1 MASTAVKSPKRL
13 VNPRAWMSDVV
24 GSMGIAR
31 DGTPHPGPAR
41 RPDPRR
47 LAGLA
52 RDCAGR
58 AGVGLRYP
66 WPVKTR
72 HGQGHPGGRRDE
84 RPGRRLLPS
93 LAAAAVLGG
102 SAAAHLGLPQHA
114 QAQAASEA
122 PRPNVV
128 MVLLD
133 DLQPHDGRLFAPDIM
148 PNLSSL
154 ITSQGIRF
162 TDFHAEVPLCGPS
175 RANLLTGQHGHDN
188 GVESNDGARLDP
200 SVTIATE
207 LDASGYRTSYV
218 GKYLNGYRAF
228 PPERR
233 DPPGWDTFD
242 VIDSNQGK
250 YFWYEMRDRQGDVTQ
265 HRTDEADYST
275 DVIAELAVQRIAEAP
290 ADEPIFALI
299 SPFTPHEPNLPAP
312 RHEGDSRCAELA
324 PWAPPDYDE
333 ADVSDKPPY
342 IADAP
347 LLGDGGFD
355 LTAHC
360 ESLLAVDDL
369 IGRVGDELAR
379 QGRLEDTVF
388 VFTADNGMTWGE
400 HRRVGKVSPYS
411 SAVPAYAAWPA
422 GRGIEPREDAT
433 TLSMI
438 DWAPTLCQLA
448 GCQMG
453 PYPNGQAGPDGLS
466 FASVLADEP
475 FPWRR
480 QSILHAM
487 ATGGDRPVYW
497 SLRTTADHP
506 AGRWL
511 YVENLDGF
519 RELYDVSGQPC
530 FDWQPGDP
538 GDPCLLQNQL
548 AGQPDADTVAL
559 ADELSRELATL
570 KTEVAPEPVPRTD
583 VAGG

>member
-1 MASTAVKSPKRL
+1 M
-13 VNPRAWMSDVV
+13 RAAGDR
-24 GSMGIAR
+24 R
-31 DGTPHPGPAR
+31 D
-41 RPDPRR
+41 
-47 LAGLA
+47 
-52 RDCAGR
+52 GR
-58 AGVGLRYP
+58 AG
-66 WPVKTR
+66 
-72 HGQGHPGGRRDE
+72 GRRSLHAP
-84 RPGRRLLPS
+84 RAGTLLPS
-93 LAAAAVLGG
+93 LAAAAVLGSG
-102 SAAAHLGLPQHA
+102 AAALLGLPLQA

-148 PNLSSL
+148 PNLHSL
-154 ITSQGIRF
+154 VTSQGIRF

-175 RANLLTGQHGHDN
+175 RANLLTGLHGHDS

-200 SVTIATE
+200 ATTIATE
-207 LDASGYRTSYV
+207 LDAAGYHTSYV

-233 DPPGWDTFD
+233 EPPGWDTFD

-250 YFWYEMRDRQGDVTQ
+250 YFWYEMRDRQGAVTQ

-275 DVIAELAVQRIAEAP
+275 DVIADLAVQRIAETP
-290 ADEPIFALI
+290 ADEPLFALI

-312 RHEGDSRCAELA
+312 RHAGDPRCADLA
-324 PWAPPDYDE
+324 PWAPPAYDE

-342 IADAP
+342 IAEAP

-369 IGRVGDELAR
+369 IGQVGDELAR
-379 QGRLEDTVF
+379 QGRLEDTLF
-388 VFTADNGMTWGE
+388 VFSADNGMTWGE

-422 GRGIEPREDAT
+422 GRGTEPREDGT

-438 DWAPTLCQLA
+438 DWAPTLCELA

-466 FASVLADEP
+466 FAAVLADEP
-475 FPWRR
+475 FPWLR

-519 RELYDVSGQPC
+519 RELYDVSGEPC
-530 FDWQPGDP
+530 VEWQPGDA

-559 ADELSRELATL
+559 ADELSRELAAL

-583 VAGG
+583 AAGG